1 MLGSLAAQYV
11 ETPLFVVNSKFDT
24 WQEKAIIGVNCT
36 VSKCPKP
43 EQAFWAAYGKHSNRA
58 LFCWRPN
65 CWRSDKKMVYRQED
79 GRAAGQHAAAA
90 RVSRLLSFCTQ
101 RCPTFHA
108 QALTHDGGMG
118 RSAFVTNCPAHCQT
132 GTASAWGK
140 RTINGTVM
148 GAGFASWYA
157 DRQSGGS

>member
-65 CWRSDKKMVYRQED
+65 CWRSDNQLIL
-79 GRAAGQHAAAA
+79 G
-90 RVSRLLSFCTQ
+90 
-101 RCPTFHA
+101 
-108 QALTHDGGMG
+108 
-118 RSAFVTNCPAHCQT
+118 
-132 GTASAWGK
+132 
-140 RTINGTVM
+140 
-148 GAGFASWYA
+148 
-157 DRQSGGS
+157 